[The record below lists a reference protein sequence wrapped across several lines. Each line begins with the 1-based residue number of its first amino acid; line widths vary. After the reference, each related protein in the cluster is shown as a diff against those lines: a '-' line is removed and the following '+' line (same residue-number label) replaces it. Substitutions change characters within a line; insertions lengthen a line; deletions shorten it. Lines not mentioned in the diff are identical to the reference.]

1 MRKTV
6 KIGDVIFM
14 KNKNSNELL
23 LNILNKPGGLELLLK
38 LSNLMGVDTSRKDIN
53 VEQLEAIQKQDP
65 NELILSILDKPEGL
79 DTLIQVAELG
89 GINLPK
95 DKITAEKIKE
105 AVSSYTPQ
113 ETPETPETQGT
124 LKSPNSISSKIQH
137 ILSQHVSAILG
148 RVTTPN
154 VSSNLLTAFTTI
166 LPLQN
171 ITRLLTS
178 IFNTSPQNNVNSPSS
193 LAEKQIHALKNLLIK
208 QSSTDIEKNPQKD
221 ILSTQGLQALS
232 KLEGLFKNKK

>member
-1 MRKTV
+1 MKKTV
-6 KIGDVIFM
+6 KIGDITFM

-23 LNILNKPGGLELLLK
+23 LTILNKPGGLDLLLK
-38 LSNLMGVDTSRKDIN
+38 LSNLMGVDTSRKNLN

-65 NELILSILDKPEGL
+65 NELLLSILDKPEGL

-105 AVSSYTPQ
+105 AVSSYTSQ
-113 ETPETPETQGT
+113 ETSETQDT
-124 LKSPNSISSKIQH
+124 LKPSNSISPKIQH

-171 ITRLLTS
+171 ITRVLTS
-178 IFNTSPQNNVNSPSS
+178 IFTTSPQNNVNSPSS

-208 QSSTDIEKNPQKD
+208 QNSTDIEKNPQKD

-232 KLEGLFKNKK
+232 KLEGIFKNKK

>member
-1 MRKTV
+1 
-6 KIGDVIFM
+6 M

-23 LNILNKPGGLELLLK
+23 LTILNKPGGLDLLLK
-38 LSNLMGVDTSRKDIN
+38 LSNLMGVDTSRKNLN

-65 NELILSILDKPEGL
+65 NELLLSILDKPEGL

-105 AVSSYTPQ
+105 AVSSYTSQ
-113 ETPETPETQGT
+113 ETSETQDT
-124 LKSPNSISSKIQH
+124 LKPSNSISSKIQH

-171 ITRLLTS
+171 ITRVLTS
-178 IFNTSPQNNVNSPSS
+178 IFTTSPQNNVNSPSS

-208 QSSTDIEKNPQKD
+208 QNSTDIEKNPQKD

-232 KLEGLFKNKK
+232 KLEGIFKNKK